1 MSDASVVEVVPHDKI
16 LLIAIRARS
25 LDDAK
30 TPLFIDGV
38 LNAASQ
44 RPGVPIVIDMSAV
57 RFAPSV
63 ALGAFVQLSKSLK
76 MEGRRIGLFGVER
89 RVFNTMSVTQLN
101 KILEI
106 RDTLEQFLAGPPPS

>member
-1 MSDASVVEVVPHDKI
+1 MSDTDVIEVVPHEKV
-16 LLIAIRARS
+16 LLIAIRART
-25 LDDAK
+25 LDDAR
-30 TPLFIDGV
+30 TPLLIDGV

-89 RVFNTMSVTQLN
+89 RVYNTMRVTQLN

-106 RDTLEQFLAGPPPS
+106 HDTLDRFLAGPPAQ